1 MGGAVALAHNE
12 GKNMV
17 SLLKD
22 NTFSYFGIPHTII
35 SDEGYHFWNKV
46 FRTTLKNYGVNNTI
60 WLPLSSPNELA
71 GGSIQ

>member
-35 SDEGYHFWNKV
+35 SDEGSHF
-46 FRTTLKNYGVNNTI
+46 
-60 WLPLSSPNELA
+60 
-71 GGSIQ
+71 